1 MKPDKYFYREG
12 NWYHFGLPYTTQIT
26 FYLSDVLKC
35 KLNNANKE
43 WYVEATITNIQR
55 IKQFIE
61 KEGLVEG
68 RFTPPSDIELRP
80 HRDEYTEEEIGM
92 MSRTM
97 GLNKNPRPYQV
108 EAITYQIN
116 HGNSICGLGCG
127 CGKTLTEIYYA
138 EICGEFPVLVICPS
152 TVKAGWK
159 REWNEIN
166 PNRTISIIDAT
177 DKEHDFSADVIVI
190 NYEYLYARG
199 EKAKKKGI
207 QLRFDKEFK
216 KKKFQLA
223 IIDEIHFCK
232 SGDAMRSKAVKK
244 IVSKIP
250 VAQGLSG
257 TMVQSRPKEL
267 ISILKILGRFT
278 DLFPDLQFYYDRYC
292 NRKMTFFGQNI
303 DGHSNTEEL
312 NKVLSHYCYIS
323 KEKRDI
329 LKDLPPI
336 TDTYVECDFKNM
348 REYRKAENDLISYLS
363 GIDSERA
370 ESAMGAQSLVL
381 LSVLKEISLNGKM
394 DFIVKFLQ
402 EWAEANAD
410 SKMLVFGIR
419 KEPLKRLH
427 EEFMKFSVIITGDD
441 NLQSKQKKIEEFSD
455 KQFLFANIQTIGTG
469 VDGLQKV
476 CDTMAFIEYP
486 DTPDMM
492 EQAKSRLERSG
503 QKNNI
508 TVLHLMCS
516 ETIDKMQWD
525 MLQKKAMV
533 ADSINKGSFE
543 GTEFKDFNQCIINR
557 IRKKSDD

>member
-1 MKPDKYFYREG
+1 
-12 NWYHFGLPYTTQIT
+12 
-26 FYLSDVLKC
+26 
-35 KLNNANKE
+35 
-43 WYVEATITNIQR
+43 
-55 IKQFIE
+55 
-61 KEGLVEG
+61 
-68 RFTPPSDIELRP
+68 
-80 HRDEYTEEEIGM
+80 
-92 MSRTM
+92 
-97 GLNKNPRPYQV
+97 
-108 EAITYQIN
+108 
-116 HGNSICGLGCG
+116 
-127 CGKTLTEIYYA
+127 
-138 EICGEFPVLVICPS
+138 
-152 TVKAGWK
+152 
-159 REWNEIN
+159 
-166 PNRTISIIDAT
+166 
-177 DKEHDFSADVIVI
+177 
-190 NYEYLYARG
+190 
-199 EKAKKKGI
+199 
-207 QLRFDKEFK
+207 
-216 KKKFQLA
+216 
-223 IIDEIHFCK
+223 
-232 SGDAMRSKAVKK
+232 
-244 IVSKIP
+244 
-250 VAQGLSG
+250 
-257 TMVQSRPKEL
+257 
-267 ISILKILGRFT
+267 
-278 DLFPDLQFYYDRYC
+278 
-292 NRKMTFFGQNI
+292 
-303 DGHSNTEEL
+303 
-312 NKVLSHYCYIS
+312 
-323 KEKRDI
+323 
-329 LKDLPPI
+329 
-336 TDTYVECDFKNM
+336 
-348 REYRKAENDLISYLS
+348 
-363 GIDSERA
+363 
-370 ESAMGAQSLVL
+370 
-381 LSVLKEISLNGKM
+381 M